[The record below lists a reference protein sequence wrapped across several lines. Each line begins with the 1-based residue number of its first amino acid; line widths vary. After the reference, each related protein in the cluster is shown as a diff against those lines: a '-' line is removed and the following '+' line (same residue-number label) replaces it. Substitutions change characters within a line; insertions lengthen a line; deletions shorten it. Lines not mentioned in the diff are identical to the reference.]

1 MILTVLLM
9 DLLLASDTSI
19 CTTVAFP
26 PLGDSDQVVVLN
38 YIDFPISLKGGVAL
52 LFIKQHV
59 TTLFA

>member
-38 YIDFPISLKGGVAL
+38 YTDFPISSKGGGTSS
-52 LFIKQHV
+52 H
-59 TTLFA
+59 